1 MVLMGEAL
9 LYSWSCK
16 QSSHFLVDFF
26 QFTLLLLQWMNVL
39 EDCAIFTGTV
49 AMMRE
54 RGLGLNYYPD
64 SMDGGHVGTF
74 DFGCGEMG
82 QD

>member
-1 MVLMGEAL
+1 
-9 LYSWSCK
+9 
-16 QSSHFLVDFF
+16 
-26 QFTLLLLQWMNVL
+26 
-39 EDCAIFTGTV
+39 
-49 AMMRE
+49 MMRE

-64 SMDGGHVGTF
+64 SIHGGHVGTF